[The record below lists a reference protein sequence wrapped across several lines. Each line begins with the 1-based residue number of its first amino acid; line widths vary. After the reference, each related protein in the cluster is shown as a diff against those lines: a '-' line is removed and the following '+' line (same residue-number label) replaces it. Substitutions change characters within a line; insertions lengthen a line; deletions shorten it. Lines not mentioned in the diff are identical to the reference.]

1 MVISRSLFRQQLSFI
16 SLEADIFFSPD
27 NNCNLNLPTSPLH
40 EKAWLICS
48 FAFNFVFQMN
58 AANKWNNDLFTT
70 TESHFDINHFKS
82 FFVNLHVGRTIC
94 IQISVC
100 GRPNLT
106 EKVLVSNYFG
116 KVWTGPTY
124 TAFRLMHTWVVS
136 VVHALLSGIGYLL
149 IPLFSWELNL
159 STVPEHNISL
169 FTKTV

>member
-1 MVISRSLFRQQLSFI
+1 MVISRSLFRQQLCLISFR
-16 SLEADIFFSPD
+16 SRHFFSPD

-58 AANKWNNDLFTT
+58 AAISETT
-70 TESHFDINHFKS
+70 TSLLQRKVILIS
-82 FFVNLHVGRTIC
+82 TTWRAFFVNLHVGRTIC

-116 KVWTGPTY
+116 KVWTEPTY

-149 IPLFSWELNL
+149 IPLFGWELNL